1 VYLRRHTRKKNGK
14 AHTYWQLVRS
24 VRTGSKVRQQT
35 VAYLGELD
43 AEGRARASALAQH
56 MLGPKAKQ
64 PSLFKDDDDSSAKPI
79 KVHVDRVQVERSR
92 SFGDVWLAWTLW
104 RTLGL
109 DEFCK
114 SVMPKGRETVPWA
127 EMAAI
132 LVLARF
138 CEPSSELHIAED
150 WYPRSALDDILG
162 IQSSL
167 VHHTR
172 LYQGLDALLPH
183 KEDLEKH
190 LKGRFGELFQADFD
204 LLLYDVTSTYFEG
217 EANANKMAQ
226 RGHSRD
232 KRRDCKQV
240 CIGLVVSREGF
251 PLGYEVFAGNRTDV
265 TTVEEVVESMESK
278 YGKANRVWVM
288 DRGMV
293 SEANLEWL
301 RCGDRKYLIGT
312 PKSELRKWEREL
324 VEQEGW
330 HHVRD
335 GLEVKTCA
343 GPEGDEVFLICRSSD
358 RRRKEAAMH
367 ERFSTRI
374 QESLES
380 LSRRLTRGRKAA
392 DRAQVERQ
400 IGRLLQRNSRAA
412 GKFNIHVHEDSSRG
426 SGLRVE
432 WKIQEKWSEWARLTE
447 GTYILR
453 TNVTDWKGEELWR
466 AYIQLHQAEA
476 AFRIE
481 KSDLRIRP
489 IWHQREERVLAH
501 ILVCFLA
508 FAMWKTLE
516 AWQARAGLG
525 NSPRTIIEEMK
536 RIHSVDVVL
545 PLESGREMRVRC
557 VAKPEKDTAAL
568 LSRLGLTLPTRL
580 HPPPLVDKM

>member
-1 VYLRRHTRKKNGK
+1 VYLRRHSRKKNGK

-24 VRTGSKVRQQT
+24 VRTGSKVRQET

-64 PSLFKDDDDSSAKPI
+64 PSLFQDDDSPAKPI
-79 KVHVDRVQVERSR
+79 KVYVDRVRVERSR

-104 RTLGL
+104 QSLGL
-109 DEFCK
+109 DELCE
-114 SVMPKGRETVPWA
+114 SVMPKGRERVLWA

-162 IQSSL
+162 IQPDL

-172 LYQGLDALLPH
+172 LYQGLDTLLPH
-183 KEDLEKH
+183 KEKIEKH
-190 LKGRFGELFQADFD
+190 LRQRFGELFQADFD

-217 EANANKMAQ
+217 EAKANKLAQ

-232 KRRDCKQV
+232 KRRDCRQV
-240 CIGLVVSREGF
+240 CIGLVVSREGL

-265 TTVEEVVESMESK
+265 TTVEEVVETMESK

-301 RCGDRKYLIGT
+301 RSGDRKYLLGT

-324 VEQEGW
+324 VDQEGW
-330 HHVRD
+330 HRVRD

-358 RRRKEAAMH
+358 RRDKEAAMH
-367 ERFSTRI
+367 ERFSARI
-374 QESLES
+374 QKSLES
-380 LSRRLTRGRKAA
+380 LSRRLTRARKPA
-392 DRAQVERQ
+392 DRVQVERQ
-400 IGRLLQRNSRAA
+400 IGRMLQRNSRAA
-412 GKFNIHVHEDSSRG
+412 GKFNIHVHEDSSRA
-426 SGLRVE
+426 SGLRAE
-432 WKIQEKWSEWARLTE
+432 WTIEEKWSEWARLTE

-453 TNVTDWKGEELWR
+453 SNVTDWKGEELWR
-466 AYIQLHQAEA
+466 AYMQLHQAEA

-481 KSDLRIRP
+481 KSDLRVRP
-489 IWHQREERVLAH
+489 IWHQLEERVLAH
-501 ILVCFLA
+501 ILVCFFA
-508 FAMWKTLE
+508 FAMWKALE

-545 PLESGREMRVRC
+545 PLESGREMRIRC
-557 VAKPEKDTAAL
+557 VARPEKDTAAL
-568 LSRLGLTLPTRL
+568 LSRLGLDLPTRL
-580 HPPPLVDKM
+580 HPPPLVDRM

>member
-24 VRTGSKVRQQT
+24 VRTGSKVRQET

-43 AEGRARASALAQH
+43 GEGRARASALAQH
-56 MLGPKAKQ
+56 MLGTKAKQ
-64 PSLFKDDDDSSAKPI
+64 PSLFGDDDCSAKPI
-79 KVHVDRVQVERSR
+79 KVYVGRVQVERSR

-104 RTLGL
+104 QSLGL
-109 DEFCK
+109 DKFCK
-114 SVMPKGRETVPWA
+114 SVMPKGREKVPWA

-162 IQSSL
+162 IQSEL

-183 KEDLEKH
+183 KEKLEKH
-190 LKGRFGELFQADFD
+190 LKERFGELFQADFD

-217 EANANKMAQ
+217 EANANKLAQ

-265 TTVEEVVESMESK
+265 TTVEEVVETMESK
-278 YGKANRVWVM
+278 YGKANRIWVM

-293 SEANLEWL
+293 SEANLQWL
-301 RCGDRKYLIGT
+301 RSGNRKYLLGT

-324 VEQEGW
+324 VDQKGW

-358 RRRKEAAMH
+358 RRDKEAAMH

-380 LSRRLTRGRKAA
+380 LSRRLARGRKPA
-392 DRAQVERQ
+392 DRVQVERQ

-426 SGLRVE
+426 SRLRIE
-432 WKIQEKWSEWARLTE
+432 WTIQEKWSEWARLTE
-447 GTYILR
+447 GVYILR

-476 AFRIE
+476 AFRIQ

-508 FAMWKTLE
+508 FAMWKALE

-545 PLESGREMRVRC
+545 PLESGREMRIRC
-557 VAKPEKDTAAL
+557 VTKPEKDTGVL